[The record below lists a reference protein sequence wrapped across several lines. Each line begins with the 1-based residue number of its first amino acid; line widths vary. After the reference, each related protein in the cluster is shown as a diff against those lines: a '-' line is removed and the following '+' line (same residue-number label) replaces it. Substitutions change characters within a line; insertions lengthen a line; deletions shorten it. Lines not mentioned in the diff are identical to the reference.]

1 MMSWQLTMEKWDTF
15 TVILKEYYLEG
26 FYNKVYT
33 KRKLEQDKEKPM
45 RKIILEAAYEWKI
58 IEPYVGKEII
68 NKVIDTIKIEEMKD

>member
-1 MMSWQLTMEKWDTF
+1 MSGQLTMEKWDTF

-33 KRKLEQDKEKPM
+33 NRKLEHDQDKSM
-45 RKIILEAAYEWKI
+45 RKIILETAYEWKI

-68 NKVIDTIKIEEMKD
+68 NKVIDTI